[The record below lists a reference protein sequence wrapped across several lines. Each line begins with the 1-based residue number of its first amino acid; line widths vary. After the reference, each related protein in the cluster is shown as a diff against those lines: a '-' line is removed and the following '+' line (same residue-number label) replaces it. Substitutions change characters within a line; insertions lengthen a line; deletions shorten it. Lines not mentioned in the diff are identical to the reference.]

1 MAPALNT
8 QQQTM
13 IEQWATLPATELVP
27 FLQQHI
33 HLLTTDVFSE
43 LKDEATRHIW
53 RDTDR
58 ALVLAESIVEA
69 AEKITQNPVHRAL
82 GLMTV
87 ANVYAF
93 GKGHFARALGLYRAA
108 VEACIEGNDHTYR
121 INALIAQ
128 VYVLG
133 MLGRYEE
140 ALDIGEAVRQM
151 AQSHNDWVTFV
162 RASNNMAIACQR
174 KGDTAKA
181 LEIYNE
187 IVAMLEGQTLFRN
200 EDERT
205 FHTEQR
211 FRTYLNRSNALRDM
225 DHFQEALDSAFKALE
240 IANTLSGSI
249 PRGKAFDSIG
259 ITYFFLGRYND
270 ALHYFQKARDA
281 FQEANAERDYIVEEL
296 FATQCWLALNA
307 WDDVLQSTNAILER
321 CALLGAGYEFE
332 TAVAFLYRAQ
342 AQRALNALDAA
353 QEDVTHAIRL
363 LETLENTRWLAV
375 AWKTRA
381 QLALDTHDL
390 PVALHFAQRAM
401 TIFESQQLPVEYA
414 QTALVYAHAM
424 EQMGNIE
431 DARRTYR
438 DIAAMAEAEE
448 LDWLAIPALHGLGR
462 CAFAEKDFA
471 NARTFFEDTITRVEE
486 MRTTLALGLRASFLH
501 DKLTVFEDAIR
512 LALQQH
518 DPLDTFY
525 LVERARARAT
535 LDMLAAQTDDT
546 PIKALDENDRPIVEK
561 INALREQLR
570 WVQQHLAHNIGLDY
584 RDTFTEERRQQW
596 QAEARS
602 LERHIAMLIR
612 ELEVRNAAYTQ
623 QPFFVT
629 VEREVP
635 TLPPDTCLV
644 EYFTVDGILYAC
656 VVHANGHIQIHQLA
670 PIKAYQ
676 TLLAR
681 WRLQLTY
688 TTHTFVN
695 ECTVG
700 HTEPQVKRLLARFY
714 ELLLRPL
721 DEALATVKQLYVV
734 PHGPT
739 YYVPFSAMYDEK
751 RGAYLVERVAVSR
764 LPSAAILRMLQA
776 RRSSLTFSHTSQVLA
791 YSLQGALPF
800 VHREATFV
808 AERLQ
813 ADLYLEAEA
822 TRGALGNE
830 PRPVRH
836 IAAHGIVR
844 SDAPLFSS
852 ITLADGDLTALD
864 LMMMSIPTGLLVLS
878 ACESGLGV
886 VHPGDE
892 FMGLSNAALYAG
904 VQSMLISLWRIS
916 DESTFTLMQTFY
928 KRLLQGYSPAEAL
941 AAVQREAIA
950 TSQRAH
956 PFYWAAFTAMGDAFQ
971 PLF

>member
-1 MAPALNT
+1 MSTTNT
-8 QQQTM
+8 NQQESV
-13 IEQWATLPATELVP
+13 IAQWATLPQAERVP
-27 FLQQHI
+27 FLQQHA
-33 HLLTTDVFSE
+33 HLLTTDFFNE

-53 RDTDR
+53 RDTDH
-58 ALVLAESIVEA
+58 ALALAESIVEA
-69 AEKITQNPVHRAL
+69 AEKITRHPVHRAL
-82 GLMTV
+82 GLMAI

-133 MLGRYEE
+133 MLGRYDE
-140 ALDIGEAVRQM
+140 ALEIGEGVRRM
-151 AQSHNDWVTFV
+151 AKSHNDWVTFV

-174 KGDTAKA
+174 KGDTATA

-187 IVAMLEGQTLFRN
+187 IVAMLEGQTSFRS

-225 DHFQEALDSAFKALE
+225 DRFHEALDSVFKALE

-307 WDDVLQSTNAILER
+307 WDDVIHSAQAILER
-321 CALLGAGYEFE
+321 CATFDAGYEFE
-332 TAVAFLYRAQ
+332 MAVAHLYRAQ
-342 AQRALNALDAA
+342 ALRAQGALDAA
-353 QEDVTHAIRL
+353 QTDVARAIDL
-363 LETLENTRWLAV
+363 LTQLDNTRWLAV
-375 AWKTRA
+375 AWKTQA
-381 QLALDTHDL
+381 QLALESNDL
-390 PVALHFAQRAM
+390 PNALHFAQQAM
-401 TIFESQQLPVEYA
+401 HIFENQQLPVEYA
-414 QTALVYAHAM
+414 QTALVYAEAL
-424 EQMGNIE
+424 ERRGNIE
-431 DARRTYR
+431 EARRTYR
-438 DIAAMAEAEE
+438 DVATMAEAEG

-462 CAFAEKDFA
+462 CACAEQDSE
-471 NARTFFEDTITRVEE
+471 NARTFFESAITRIEE
-486 MRTTLALGLRASFLH
+486 MRTTLALGLRATFLS
-501 DKLTVFEDAIR
+501 DKLAVFEDAIR
-512 LALQQH
+512 LALQQNN
-518 DPLDTFY
+518 PLETFY
-525 LVERARARAT
+525 LVERARARAM
-535 LDMLAAQTDDT
+535 LDLFATQTDET
-546 PIKALDENDRPIVEK
+546 PIKALDENDRAIVEN
-561 INALREQLR
+561 INTLREQLR

-596 QAEARS
+596 QAEART
-602 LERHIAMLIR
+602 LEQRIATLIR
-612 ELEVRNAAYTQ
+612 ELEVRNAAYRQ
-623 QPFFVT
+623 QPLFAT
-629 VEREVP
+629 VERDIP
-635 TLPPDTCLV
+635 DLPPHTNLI
-644 EYFTVDGILYAC
+644 EYFTVDGVLHAC
-656 VVHANGHIQIHQLA
+656 VVQPGGHIEIRQLA
-670 PIKAYQ
+670 PLKAYQ
-676 TLLAR
+676 KLLAR
-681 WRLQLTY
+681 WRLQLNY
-688 TTHTFVN
+688 TTHEFVHHRD
-695 ECTVG
+695 VA
-700 HTEPQVKRLLARFY
+700 HTTPQIQRLLARFY
-714 ELLLRPL
+714 DLLLRPL
-721 DEALATVKQLYVV
+721 QDTFASAQRLYIV

-739 YYVPFSAMYDEK
+739 YYVPFSAMYDSETNT
-751 RGAYLVERVAVSR
+751 YLVERTAVSR
-764 LPSAAILRMLQA
+764 LPSAAILRILQE
-776 RRSSLTFSHTSQVLA
+776 RRKQLVYTYTSQVLA
-791 YSLQGALPF
+791 YSLQGALPY
-800 VHREATFV
+800 VHREA
-808 AERLQ
+808 ALIADMLQ
-813 ADLYLEAEA
+813 ADLYIEDEA
-822 TRGALGNE
+822 TSDALGRE

-844 SDAPLFSS
+844 SDAPQFSS

-864 LMMMSIPTGLLVLS
+864 LTMMSIPTGLLVLS

-892 FMGLSNAALYAG
+892 FMGLSSAALHAG

-928 KRLLQGYSPAEAL
+928 EHLLKGSSPAEAL

-950 TSQRAH
+950 HPQFAH

-971 PLF
+971 PLL